1 MLISSNCFISTAD
14 AYGCRIAVN
23 SDTALAKP
31 NNQKQ
36 QGYSTY
42 SCTPSSSSTQY
53 EVHVLAVYEV
63 INRRPPT
70 AGNANVNIVSRG
82 QSNRPIVL
90 VLASYE
96 PVNWILNLPAGISI
110 SKVILVSTFAH
121 YELKEK
127 KSFHSETSRYS
138 VFFYQQ
144 HVNCGV
150 SFLKIFCYY
159 IFRIKPRNNYL
170 VFQTRKEML
179 VRESCVL
186 FVGFLLFG

>member
-1 MLISSNCFISTAD
+1 MILRLFPTCTPIPQTLNTNSPLILQPSPQPVVFCLFILLMLIFSNCFISTAD
-14 AYGCRIAVN
+14 AYGCRIEVN

-31 NNQKQ
+31 NNQQQ

-53 EVHVLAVYEV
+53 EVHVLSVYEV

-82 QSNRPIVL
+82 LSNRPIVL

-96 PVNWILNLPAGISI
+96 PVNWILNLPTGISI

-121 YELKEK
+121 HELKGK
-127 KSFHSETSRYS
+127 KNHSTQRPVVTQFSFTNSMS
-138 VFFYQQ
+138 
-144 HVNCGV
+144 
-150 SFLKIFCYY
+150 I
-159 IFRIKPRNNYL
+159 
-170 VFQTRKEML
+170 
-179 VRESCVL
+179 
-186 FVGFLLFG
+186 VG

>member
-14 AYGCRIAVN
+14 AYGCRIEVN

-31 NNQKQ
+31 NNQQ
-36 QGYSTY
+36 QLGYSTY

-53 EVHVLAVYEV
+53 EVHVLSVYEV
-63 INRRPPT
+63 IHRRPPT
-70 AGNANVNIVSRG
+70 AGNANGNIVSRG

-96 PVNWILNLPAGISI
+96 PVNWILNLPTGISI
-110 SKVILVSTFAH
+110 SKVILVSTF
-121 YELKEK
+121 ELHEQKEK
-127 KSFHSETSRYS
+127 KSFHSEICR
-138 VFFYQQ
+138 YQQ

-150 SFLKIFCYY
+150 KFLKIFCNY

-186 FVGFLLFG
+186 FVSFLLFG

>member
-14 AYGCRIAVN
+14 AYGCKIEVN

-31 NNQKQ
+31 NNQQQ

-53 EVHVLAVYEV
+53 EVHVLSVYEV

-70 AGNANVNIVSRG
+70 AGNANVNIASRG

-90 VLASYE
+90 VLGSYE

-121 YELKEK
+121 HELKEK
-127 KSFHSETSRYS
+127 KIIPLRDLSLR
-138 VFFYQQ
+138 
-144 HVNCGV
+144 
-150 SFLKIFCYY
+150 SFLLPTACQLRGKLFENI
-159 IFRIKPRNNYL
+159 L
-170 VFQTRKEML
+170 LLHFQNKTKK
-179 VRESCVL
+179 
-186 FVGFLLFG
+186 